1 MNSFIFDVDGTL
13 TPSRGRI
20 NKHFA
25 AWFEHFATHNPV
37 YYVTGS
43 DKDKTVEQLTSPIYN
58 LAIRTYQCSG
68 NDVYEGSKNVYKA
81 NIDWDP
87 LTLDFFQTEL
97 NRSEYP
103 FRTGVHAEHRPGLI
117 NFSIL
122 GRRSNK
128 TQRADYT
135 KWDKEQSE
143 RVQIAERFNKRFPQY
158 QASVAG
164 EIGIDIVARGRNKS
178 QIITDFRNQ
187 GEIHFFG
194 DMCQPGGNDYE
205 LALAIDE
212 MGGIV
217 HEVCNWQDTWDQLKG
232 L

>member
-1 MNSFIFDVDGTL
+1 MRSFIFDVDGTL

-25 AWFEHFATHNPV
+25 DWFEHFATHNAV

-43 DKDKTVEQLTSPIYN
+43 DKPKTVEQLGSSLYG
-58 LAIRTYQCSG
+58 LAVRAYQCSG
-68 NDVYEGSKNVYKA
+68 NDVYEGSR
-81 NIDWDP
+81 NIHSARVDWDP
-87 LTLDFFQTEL
+87 HTLGFFQTEL
-97 NRSEYP
+97 NRSAYP

-122 GRRSNK
+122 GRRSNR
-128 TQRADYT
+128 TQRADYV
-135 KWDKEQSE
+135 KWDREQSE
-143 RVQIAERFNKRFPQY
+143 RVQIAERFNEQFPQY

-164 EIGIDIVARGRNKS
+164 EIGIDIVVRGTNKS
-178 QIITDFRNQ
+178 QIITDFR
-187 GEIHFFG
+187 GESNVHFFG

-205 LALAIDE
+205 LSLAVDE
-212 MGGIV
+212 MCGTV
-217 HEVCNWQDTWDQLKG
+217 HSVRDWEDTWERLKN